1 MVETSRRKS
10 TARVARTAQG
20 KHDDGAGS
28 LRGRIPHLQAA
39 HAGALRDFF
48 AAPQHWALRNGGTL
62 TFAPGAPGAARSTFA
77 LEGDGVPLALELQSD
92 DGATI
97 DDALHW
103 SDYGGRARLLAWS
116 LAHEAQLMRLSD
128 GLGVALIPVDR
139 PADGADDG
147 DAEARLWLDFAI
159 RDADVAT
166 SAPPRH
172 RGKLQ
177 LPYAWLPRLLDRA
190 EQPFLDDPLPALG
203 PWRAL
208 AAAVAIRF
216 DGPELA
222 AADWRALRPGDVIV
236 VGART
241 RPPQVSA
248 HAAGAAW
255 PLAGT
260 PGGWRVDGA
269 AQSIPSAHRESP
281 AMNDNETSAAAAPVE
296 VDEDAGA
303 RKLPVKVEF
312 EIGHIEMSVGELSTL
327 QPGYVFALPA
337 HLEGANVTIRAN
349 GRATGR
355 GEVVAV
361 GDTLGVRLLS
371 WS

>member
-1 MVETSRRKS
+1 MVESSRRKS
-10 TARVARTAQG
+10 TARVAKTSQG
-20 KHDDGAGS
+20 KHDHDAGS

-39 HAGALRDFF
+39 HAEALRDFF
-48 AAPQHWALRNGGTL
+48 AASQHWALRDGGTL
-62 TFAPGAPGAARSTFA
+62 TFAPGAPGAVRATFA
-77 LEGDGVPLALELQSD
+77 LEGDGVPLALDLQSD
-92 DGATI
+92 EGATTH
-97 DDALHW
+97 DALHW
-103 SDYGGRARLLAWS
+103 SDYSGRSRLLAWS
-116 LAHEAQLMRLSD
+116 LAHESQLMRLSD
-128 GLGVALIPVDR
+128 GLGVALIPVDG
-139 PADGADDG
+139 PDGADDG
-147 DAEARLWLDFAI
+147 EPDARLWLEFAI
-159 RDADVAT
+159 RDADAAL

-172 RGKLQ
+172 RGQLR

-208 AAAVAIRF
+208 ATPVAVRF
-216 DGPELA
+216 DGPELT
-222 AADWRALRPGDVIV
+222 AADWQALRPGDVIV
-236 VGART
+236 AGTRT

-248 HAAGAAW
+248 HAVGAAW

-296 VDEDAGA
+296 IDEDAGA
-303 RKLPVKVEF
+303 RKLPVRIEF
-312 EIGHIEMSVGELSTL
+312 EIGRIEMSIGELSTL

>member
-1 MVETSRRKS
+1 MVETTRRKS

-20 KHDDGAGS
+20 KHDHDAGS

-39 HAGALRDFF
+39 HAAALRDFF
-48 AAPQHWALRNGGTL
+48 AASQHWALRDGGTL
-62 TFAPGAPGAARSTFA
+62 TFAPGAAAAARSTFI
-77 LEGDGVPLALELQSD
+77 LEGDGEPLALELQSD
-92 DGATI
+92 DGAAP
-97 DDALHW
+97 DDGLHW
-103 SDYGGRARLLAWS
+103 SDYSGRSRLLAWS
-116 LAHEAQLMRLSD
+116 LAHETQLMRLSD
-128 GLGVALIPVDR
+128 GLGMALIPVEG

-147 DAEARLWLDFAI
+147 DADARLWLDFAI
-159 RDADVAT
+159 RDAGVAL
-166 SAPPRH
+166 SASPRH
-172 RGKLQ
+172 RGKLR

-208 AAAVAIRF
+208 AAPVAIRF
-216 DGPELA
+216 AGPELA
-222 AADWRALRPGDVIV
+222 AADWRALRPGDVVV
-236 VGART
+236 VGTRT

-255 PLAGT
+255 PLAAM

-281 AMNDNETSAAAAPVE
+281 AMNDNETSAASTPVE
-296 VDEDAGA
+296 IDEDAGA
-303 RKLPVKVEF
+303 RKLPVQLEF
-312 EIGHIEMSVGELSTL
+312 EIGRIEMSVGELSTL

-349 GRATGR
+349 GRASGR